1 MACLDCSQCEN
12 LGLVDICAESV
23 TFGTATPST
32 EYTMKITDV
41 TTGAIFIRTIT
52 TNEAGEVTLLLAG
65 LYANFTVGRTMEIR
79 IYTAL
84 TAFNE
89 PVEMTNGETVADC
102 FAFEFFRSVDLT
114 PAE

>member
-41 TTGAIFIRTIT
+41 STGAIFIRTIT
-52 TNEAGEVTLLLAG
+52 TNVGGDVALPLAG
-65 LYANFTVGRTMEIR
+65 LYANFTVGRTYEIR
-79 IYTAL
+79 IYTSL
-84 TAFNE
+84 SDFSV
-89 PVEMTNGETVADC
+89 PVEMTNGDTEADC
-102 FAFEFFRSVDLT
+102 FAFEFFRSTDLT
-114 PAE
+114 LAE